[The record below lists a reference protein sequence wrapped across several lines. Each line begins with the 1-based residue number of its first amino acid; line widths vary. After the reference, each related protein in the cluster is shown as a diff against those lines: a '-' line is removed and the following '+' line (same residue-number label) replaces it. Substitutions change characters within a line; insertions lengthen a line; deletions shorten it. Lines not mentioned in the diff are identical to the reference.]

1 MSAADGM
8 GVRLTD
14 WEWIWRFLEFLRFA
28 VVLEKQVPGNPGNS
42 WGALE
47 AVFGTLG
54 NSKLRQD
61 GTGSVVGAIWAILE
75 AYWDDFVRRRSG
87 GGSQGPPEAP
97 GGPPGAQGPRT
108 NYRVLL
114 NHSCRVSAP
123 SGTESL
129 AWSPVRISAVIGPES
144 VVSRWEHG
152 GLGIGV
158 TAQPIPRQPKPA
170 QGAPPRRP
178 KRPPRRPKRPPRR
191 PQDGPHA
198 APLPQGGEEGG
209 GWRSGPHG
217 EPPGSSSRTGTRSGL
232 NLKP

>member
-1 MSAADGM
+1 MRPSLELLGTQNCVKTAPGASWERFGPSWRRIGTTSYGDAA
-8 GVRLTD
+8 
-14 WEWIWRFLEFLRFA
+14 
-28 VVLEKQVPGNPGNS
+28 
-42 WGALE
+42 
-47 AVFGTLG
+47 
-54 NSKLRQD
+54 
-61 GTGSVVGAIWAILE
+61 
-75 AYWDDFVRRRSG
+75 G

-209 GWRSGPHG
+209 VGAPAPTENPLARPAGPG
-217 EPPGSSSRTGTRSGL
+217 PDQD
-232 NLKP
+232 